1 VRHII
6 RMWLPQLERINQR
19 RMIGMGRWGPGHG
32 TWPFTSPDLN
42 PIEIVWHRIR
52 CAGRPI
58 SRAEKGF
65 GASIARGMGKVKYA

>member
-1 VRHII
+1 
-6 RMWLPQLERINQR
+6 
-19 RMIGMGRWGPGHG
+19 MGRWGPGHG